1 MASSNNEIVTDFFPV
16 LRIYKNGTVERIF
29 GSPYVP
35 PSPNDP
41 TTGVSSKDISISSE
55 ISARIYLP
63 PGASSKLPILVYFHS
78 GAFCVESAFSAAHH
92 AYLNAIVSESRAV
105 AISVE
110 YRSAPEHP
118 LPAAYEDCWTAI
130 QWVGSHSTTTPH
142 PTISV
147 LEPWITN
154 FGDFNRIYIGGDSAG
169 GNIVHNILLRAGN
182 DQLCGNIKI
191 KGAFLSHPYF
201 WGSEPLKGECGEE
214 SLAHK
219 LWMFV
224 NPSAAGGID
233 DPAINPFVGPSLKGL
248 RCSRLLVCV
257 SEKDELRERGVKY
270 CEVVRESG
278 WEGEVELVQV
288 EGEDHCFHIFGA
300 DSDNARN
307 LTKKLASFI
316 V

>member
-1 MASSNNEIVTDFFPV
+1 MASSNNEIVTDFFPI
-16 LRIYKNGTVERIF
+16 LRIYKDGTVERIF

-35 PSPNDP
+35 PSPKDP
-41 TTGVSSKDISISSE
+41 TTGVSSKDISISLE
-55 ISARIYLP
+55 ISARLYLP
-63 PGASSKLPILVYFHS
+63 PAASSKLPVLVYFHG

-92 AYLNAIVSESRAV
+92 AYLNAIVSESGAI

-110 YRSAPEHP
+110 YRSAPDRSTLSR
-118 LPAAYEDCWTAI
+118 LPTKIVGRQSSGSGHIVLLLLRRQFQRWSPGSLISAISTA
-130 QWVGSHSTTTPH
+130 STSAVTAPARTSC
-142 PTISV
+142 TIS
-147 LEPWITN
+147 
-154 FGDFNRIYIGGDSAG
+154 
-169 GNIVHNILLRAGN
+169 
-182 DQLCGNIKI
+182 C
-191 KGAFLSHPYF
+191 
-201 WGSEPLKGECGEE
+201 SEPGMNN
-214 SLAHK
+214 S
-219 LWMFV
+219 
-224 NPSAAGGID
+224 GGID
-233 DPAINPFVGPSLKGL
+233 DPAINPFTGPSLKGL

-270 CEVVRESG
+270 CEVVGESG

>member
-1 MASSNNEIVTDFFPV
+1 MASSNNEIVTDFFPI
-16 LRIYKNGTVERIF
+16 LRIYKDGTVERIF

-35 PSPNDP
+35 PSPKDP
-41 TTGVSSKDISISSE
+41 TTGVSSKDISISLE
-55 ISARIYLP
+55 ISARLYLP
-63 PGASSKLPILVYFHS
+63 PAASSKLPVLVYFHG

-92 AYLNAIVSESRAV
+92 AYLNAIVSESGAI

-110 YRSAPEHP
+110 YRSAPDRSTLSR
-118 LPAAYEDCWTAI
+118 LPTKI
-130 QWVGSHSTTTPH
+130 VGRQSSG
-142 PTISV
+142 

-169 GNIVHNILLRAGN
+169 ANIVHNILLRAGN
-182 DQLCGNIKI
+182 EQLERFSLIRTSGDR
-191 KGAFLSHPYF
+191 SH
-201 WGSEPLKGECGEE
+201 
-214 SLAHK
+214 
-219 LWMFV
+219 WMFV

-233 DPAINPFVGPSLKGL
+233 DPAINPFTGPSLKGL

-270 CEVVRESG
+270 CEVVGESG